1 MKLLHVLYSGFN
13 AHVNHKSKPYLSALA
28 LKFVFCLREVK
39 YTFTAS
45 GFVLDLIIALHRR
58 NLSVFSSYIRSN
70 WSYNRS
76 CFHNRV
82 PNSNCFDSRVGSR
95 TAATPKMEL
104 FVTMVNNFYLLTI
117 FVKLSIL
124 DVAEILDV
132 LDTLLYGK
140 DMLQNL
146 HFRHSLGS

>member
-1 MKLLHVLYSGFN
+1 
-13 AHVNHKSKPYLSALA
+13 
-28 LKFVFCLREVK
+28 
-39 YTFTAS
+39 
-45 GFVLDLIIALHRR
+45 
-58 NLSVFSSYIRSN
+58 
-70 WSYNRS
+70 
-76 CFHNRV
+76 
-82 PNSNCFDSRVGSR
+82 
-95 TAATPKMEL
+95 
-104 FVTMVNNFYLLTI
+104 MVNNFYLLTI